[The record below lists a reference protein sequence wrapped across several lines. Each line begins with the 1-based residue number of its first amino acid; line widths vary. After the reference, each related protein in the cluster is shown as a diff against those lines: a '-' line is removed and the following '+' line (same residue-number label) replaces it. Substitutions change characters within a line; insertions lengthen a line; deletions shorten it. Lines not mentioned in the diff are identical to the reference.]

1 MDWKNKIVV
10 ANTQEDSLSF
20 IDPKKKA
27 EVYCI
32 QLQDGAGP
40 CGLAKIQDTSNLIIV
55 QSNDNSLACINL
67 EKGSLEKV
75 FFVGCCPS
83 FIAVSHKT
91 HEIYVT
97 NADSDSISIVHNRE
111 NLKLVGQIPVG
122 SMPQGIDCHPWLP
135 LIAVANMNSHD
146 IWFIETEKYNI
157 INRVQVDDYPSQ
169 LKFSR
174 NGKRLYV
181 GCYFN
186 EFKKDGRLILI
197 DLHGYGIIYEMIVGC
212 IPLQMVETRD
222 GKYLLIAST
231 GTGRLEI
238 VDCDS
243 RSIINEIEIGS
254 MVYGVALDAQERY
267 AYVTNMDEGTVSMID
282 WKKGNKV
289 ADIKVGKEPRG
300 IVCLD

>member
-1 MDWKNKIVV
+1 MNWKNKIVV

-20 IDPKKKA
+20 VDPDKRA
-27 EVYCI
+27 EVYRM

-40 CGLAKIQDTSNLIIV
+40 CGLAKIQDTPNLLIV

-67 EKGSLEKV
+67 EKDYLEKV
-75 FFVGCCPS
+75 FFIGCCPS

-97 NADSDSISIVHNRE
+97 NADSDSVSIIHNRE

-146 IWFIETEKYNI
+146 IWFIETEKYNVI
-157 INRVQVDDYPSQ
+157 KKVQVDDYPSQ
-169 LKFSR
+169 LKFSW
-174 NGKRLYV
+174 NGKTLYV
-181 GCYFN
+181 GCYFH
-186 EFKKDGRLILI
+186 ELKKNGKLILLDLDGYKII
-197 DLHGYGIIYEMIVGC
+197 DEMVVGC
-212 IPLQMVETRD
+212 IPLQMTQTGD

-231 GTGRLEI
+231 GTGRLEV
-238 VDCDS
+238 VDCVA

-254 MVYGVALDAQERY
+254 MVYGVVLDAEERY
-267 AYVTNMDEGTVSMID
+267 AYVTNMDEETISMID

-289 ADIKVGKEPRG
+289 TDITVGKEPRG